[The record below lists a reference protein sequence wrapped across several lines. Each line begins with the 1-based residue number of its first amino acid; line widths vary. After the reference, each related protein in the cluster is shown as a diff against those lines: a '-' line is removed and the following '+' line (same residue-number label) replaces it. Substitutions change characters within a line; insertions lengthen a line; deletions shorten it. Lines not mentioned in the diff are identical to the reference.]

1 MSPGRDPLVDLDDVD
16 VVFDALSH
24 SARRQ
29 ILLVL
34 LARGESMTSKDV
46 AERFST
52 TWATVSRH
60 LKTLE
65 AAGLVHVI
73 DSSDGRERLYQL
85 DTTRITGIAGGWI
98 GHFDS
103 AASTRTRQASA

>member
-1 MSPGRDPLVDLDDVD
+1 MNTAREPLAELDDID
-16 VVFDALSH
+16 VVFDALAH
-24 SARRQ
+24 AARRQ
-29 ILLVL
+29 ILLAL

-65 AAGLVHVI
+65 AAGLVHVV

-85 DTTRITGIAGGWI
+85 DSGRMVEVARGWI
-98 GHFDS
+98 DRFG
-103 AASTRTRQASA
+103 ATT

>member
-1 MSPGRDPLVDLDDVD
+1 MHCRTR
-16 VVFDALSH
+16 
-24 SARRQ
+24 ARRQ

-73 DSSDGRERLYQL
+73 DSDDGRERLYQL
-85 DTTRITGIAGGWI
+85 DTDRITDIAGTWI
-98 GHFDS
+98 NHFGTTTS
-103 AASTRTRQASA
+103 SRSGQASA